1 MPTALVVDDHPAIRL
16 AVRTCLTD
24 ELHFDTVTEVTNGA
38 DALQALRYEAADL
51 IVVDLSLPGVPGE
64 ALLAELVA
72 RHPGSRV
79 LVLSAMTGA
88 AERAMHGGAHGY
100 VDKGD
105 GLQALTPALRAVME
119 GFAVFPT
126 HMLPS
131 LRRMSAVAGDPARV
145 LSRRE
150 LTVMRMLASG
160 HTNKAISELLAI
172 SNKTV
177 SSHKANIMSK
187 LKFKSLID
195 LAEFARRHHLL

>member
-16 AVRTCLTD
+16 AVRSRLTED
-24 ELHFDTVTEVTNGA
+24 LDFDTVTEVTNGA
-38 DALQALRYEAADL
+38 DALRVLRDAIADL

-64 ALLAELVA
+64 ALLAELVS
-72 RHPGSRV
+72 RHPATRV

-88 AERAMHGGAHGY
+88 GERAIHGGAHGY

-105 GLQALTPALRAVME
+105 GLHALTPALRAVMQ

-126 HMLPS
+126 HLLPT
-131 LRRMSAVAGDPARV
+131 LRRLSAVAGDPARI

-150 LTVMRMLASG
+150 LTVLRMLASG
-160 HTNKAISELLAI
+160 HTNKAISELLEI

-187 LKFKSLID
+187 LKFKSLIE

>member
-16 AVRTCLTD
+16 AVRTRLTD
-24 ELHFDTVTEVTNGA
+24 ELQFDTVTEVTNGA
-38 DALQALRYEAADL
+38 DALHALRDGATDL

-72 RHPGSRV
+72 RHPRTRV

-88 AERAMHGGAHGY
+88 GERAIHGGAHGY

-105 GLQALTPALRAVME
+105 GLDALTPALRAVME

-126 HMLPS
+126 QLLPT
-131 LRRMSAVAGDPARV
+131 LRRVTAVAGDPARI

-150 LTVMRMLASG
+150 LTVLRMLATG
-160 HTNKAISELLAI
+160 HTNKAISELLEI

-177 SSHKANIMSK
+177 SSHKTNIMGK